1 MNDAVVVENKIVT
14 NQIDA
19 NILYTDTLIAKDV
32 AVDQLGENALKKDF
46 LASICKSKNQRLSSV
61 AEMEARIKQMKNV
74 WTFKRIRSDR

>member
-32 AVDQLGENALKKDF
+32 AVDQPG
-46 LASICKSKNQRLSSV
+46 
-61 AEMEARIKQMKNV
+61 
-74 WTFKRIRSDR
+74 